1 LLKRFFSFYLCTLL
15 GSESAVDDYLAN
27 LRVAYSQLQ
36 NGDKFTL
43 NEVEESINE
52 MEVDQESKH
61 TLIEL
66 VARQTNYS

>member
-1 LLKRFFSFYLCTLL
+1 L